1 VTVHDGTNAPR
12 GEALRVEALA
22 ALAAVRADDGVSDVP
37 ALLQRLCRAAAQVL
51 ELTGASVHLLNVPAA
66 GGVVAGSDEAA
77 RRLGEA
83 AFTAGEGPALD
94 AYADSRPVFAPY
106 LLEEGRH
113 RWPGYVDA
121 VRTSGLRACFSL
133 PLHVGAVRLGVL
145 DLYAGTP
152 GPLRQ
157 DQVSLGLTFADLA
170 TEFLLDSP
178 PAATADAVNA
188 RLVDALERRGE
199 IHQAQGMVMVD
210 LDVDL
215 AEALALMRAHAFTE
229 GLSLLEVARK
239 ILGGAHLPSP
249 PDPPLRTDDP

>member
-1 VTVHDGTNAPR
+1 MTVDDGTNAPR
-12 GEALRVEALA
+12 GDALRVKALA
-22 ALAAVRADDGVSDVP
+22 ALAAVRADDGASDVP
-37 ALLQRLCRAAAQVL
+37 ALLQRICRAVAQVL
-51 ELTGASVHLLNVPAA
+51 QLSGASVHLLNVPES

-83 AFTAGEGPALD
+83 AFTAGEGPAQD
-94 AYADSRPVFAPY
+94 AYAEARPVFAPY

-152 GPLRQ
+152 GPLQ
-157 DQVSLGLTFADLA
+157 PDQVSLALTFADLA
-170 TEFLLDSP
+170 TEFLLDP
-178 PAATADAVNA
+178 PPGATAGAVNA

-229 GLSLLEVARK
+229 GLSLLAVAQK
-239 ILGGAHLPSP
+239 ILAGVHLPAP
-249 PDPPLRTDDP
+249 PDAREQTDDP

>member
-1 VTVHDGTNAPR
+1 
-12 GEALRVEALA
+12 VEALA

-37 ALLQRLCRAAAQVL
+37 ALLQRICRAAAQVL
-51 ELTGASVHLLNVPAA
+51 ELTGASVHLLNVPAS
-66 GGVVAGSDEAA
+66 GGVVAGSDETA

-94 AYADSRPVFAPY
+94 AYAEARPVFAPY

-121 VRTSGLRACFSL
+121 VRASGLRACFSL

-152 GPLRQ
+152 GPLRP

-178 PAATADAVNA
+178 PAATTADAVNA

-215 AEALALMRAHAFTE
+215 AEALALMRAHAFSE
-229 GLSLLEVARK
+229 ELSLLEVART
-239 ILGGAHLPSP
+239 ILAGAHLPAP

>member
-1 VTVHDGTNAPR
+1 VTVHDGTNAPH
-12 GEALRVEALA
+12 GEALRVKALA
-22 ALAAVRADDGVSDVP
+22 ALDAVRADDGVCDLL
-37 ALLQRLCRAAAQVL
+37 ALLQRICRAAAQVL
-51 ELTGASVHLLNVPAA
+51 ELSGASVHLLNVPES

-83 AFTAGEGPALD
+83 AFTAGEGPPLD
-94 AYADSRPVFAPY
+94 AYAEARPVFAPY

-145 DLYAGTP
+145 DLYAGKP

-157 DQVSLGLTFADLA
+157 DQVWLGLTFADLA

-178 PAATADAVNA
+178 PGATAGSVPA

-199 IHQAQGMVMVD
+199 THQAQGMVMVQ
-210 LDVDL
+210 LGVTL
-215 AEALALMRAHAFTE
+215 AEAMTRIRAYAYAENRRLADVAHDI
-229 GLSLLEVARK
+229 VARE
-239 ILGGAHLPSP
+239 
-249 PDPPLRTDDP
+249 LRFDRNG

>member
-1 VTVHDGTNAPR
+1 M
-12 GEALRVEALA
+12 EALA

-37 ALLQRLCRAAAQVL
+37 ALLQRICRAAAQVL
-51 ELTGASVHLLNVPAA
+51 ELTGASVHLLNVAA
-66 GGVVAGSDEAA
+66 SGGVVAGSDEAA

-94 AYADSRPVFAPY
+94 AYAQARPVFAPY

-170 TEFLLDSP
+170 TESLLESP
-178 PAATADAVNA
+178 PAATSDAVNA
-188 RLVDALERRGE
+188 RVVDALERRGE

-229 GLSLLEVARK
+229 GLSLLEVASK
-239 ILGGAHLPSP
+239 ILAGARLPAP